1 MANAAQNII
10 QPNYIK
16 EGTLN
21 KLTSQS
27 IYLVYITIVGFI
39 FVDLPLEQYF
49 GTIARCPNLIT
60 APFIFIYLQANLKQI
75 VPVKLAKY
83 YFNYSIISTV
93 ASLLML
99 FITVAFVTQGSWYV
113 YAEFM
118 PVKLVKAAA
127 YNFVN
132 ALTIYNLYVL
142 FKFITLEQLYKVLFY
157 CLAFLTIY
165 GLVEMFIDYPIP
177 GIHGTIVTD
186 DNKRLQLT
194 TPEPV
199 TATIVYSIFL
209 SLVLYLRSYLKKVVF
224 FTIVLAIV
232 GLFLL
237 LAIGSKGGVIFLVLS
252 ILLSI
257 RKKLNFKVVILALIT
272 IVPIVYVIFETIV
285 PMLLVDIE
293 GFTSF
298 STRTST
304 WLAAFAGLIYYPI
317 GQGFGT
323 YLVYY
328 PPLMIPTCK
337 WFSSVIGI
345 PLNTSEMEYYIQIG
359 KYLGAKSGVPN
370 EVMFNGIPAL
380 VYLYLICKYHV
391 QRLKQLPKRTINILF
406 SFIYYFI
413 FFEFLFI
420 VTLETTYYIFLPIL
434 LIDRLLNEY
443 PLDSKV
449 KIIETE
455 N

>member
-1 MANAAQNII
+1 
-10 QPNYIK
+10 
-16 EGTLN
+16 
-21 KLTSQS
+21 
-27 IYLVYITIVGFI
+27 
-39 FVDLPLEQYF
+39 
-49 GTIARCPNLIT
+49 
-60 APFIFIYLQANLKQI
+60 LQANLKQI

-209 SLVLYLRSYLKKVVF
+209 SLVLYLRSYLKRLF
-224 FTIVLAIV
+224 
-232 GLFLL
+232 FLL
-237 LAIGSKGGVIFLVLS
+237 L
-252 ILLSI
+252 
-257 RKKLNFKVVILALIT
+257 
-272 IVPIVYVIFETIV
+272 Y
-285 PMLLVDIE
+285 
-293 GFTSF
+293 
-298 STRTST
+298 
-304 WLAAFAGLIYYPI
+304 W
-317 GQGFGT
+317 Q
-323 YLVYY
+323 
-328 PPLMIPTCK
+328 
-337 WFSSVIGI
+337 
-345 PLNTSEMEYYIQIG
+345 
-359 KYLGAKSGVPN
+359 
-370 EVMFNGIPAL
+370 
-380 VYLYLICKYHV
+380 
-391 QRLKQLPKRTINILF
+391 
-406 SFIYYFI
+406 
-413 FFEFLFI
+413 
-420 VTLETTYYIFLPIL
+420 
-434 LIDRLLNEY
+434 
-443 PLDSKV
+443 
-449 KIIETE
+449 
-455 N
+455 